1 MEKSPFF
8 PSLLQSALPSSIIIL
23 SRISLLYRR
32 VFVTVDLPNFT
43 WLRYEPKNV
52 TKRNESRS
60 AARRTCT
67 QVVSLH
73 HYNSLILIFHNVK
86 RRDEKKMEDCE
97 FIDKIST
104 FNNVK
109 YCRLYRLKSWYVYLI
124 L

>member
-43 WLRYEPKNV
+43 RLRNESKNV
-52 TKRNESRS
+52 TKRNESGS
-60 AARRTCT
+60 AGARTTRAQITT
-67 QVVSLH
+67 LH
-73 HYNSLILIFHNVK
+73 RHNSSILIFYMK
-86 RRDEKKMEDCE
+86 RWDEKKREGCE
-97 FIDKIST
+97 FIEKIST

-109 YCRLYRLKSWYVYLI
+109 YRLKSWHVYLI